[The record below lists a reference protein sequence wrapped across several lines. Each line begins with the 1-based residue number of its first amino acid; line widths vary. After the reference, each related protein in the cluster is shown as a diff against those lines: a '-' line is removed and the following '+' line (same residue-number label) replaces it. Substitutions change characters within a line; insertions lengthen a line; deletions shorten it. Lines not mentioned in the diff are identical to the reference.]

1 VGEPMSAPGAVLRR
15 PRAAARRAPA
25 ARRPVRRLR
34 QWARWHGRLRLAIA
48 LLALAGLLVVANWLY
63 HVARKPAE
71 LVGLVAG
78 PTPRAPRET
87 WQAYGASFRAY
98 STDTMT
104 PPLLAALVQAESR
117 GDATARTYWR
127 WRWSG
132 NPLEWYGP
140 ASSAVGILQITDGAF
155 AEARRYC
162 IHDHRVARAGAWTD
176 PHACWFNSLYS
187 RLIPSHAIEMTAAR
201 LHQAVEDTLAARGL
215 RRVGLRERQDLATVI
230 HLCGAERGA
239 TFARHGFRP
248 VPDERCGD
256 HGLREYLRQVRAHQ
270 AEFTRLEAAP

>member
-1 VGEPMSAPGAVLRR
+1 VSTPGAVVRR
-15 PRAAARRAPA
+15 TRASGRRAPA
-25 ARRPVRRLR
+25 ARRSARRLR
-34 QWARWHGRLRLAIA
+34 PWARWRGRFRLAIA
-48 LLALAGLLVVANWLY
+48 LFALAGLLVVGNWLY
-63 HVARKPAE
+63 HVVRKPSE

-87 WQAYGASFRAY
+87 WQAYGALFRAY
-98 STDTMT
+98 STDVMT
-104 PPLLAALVQAESR
+104 QSLLAALVQAESR

-140 ASSAVGILQITDGAF
+140 ASSAVGILQITDGTF

-176 PHACWFNSLYS
+176 LRACWFNSLYS
-187 RLIPSHAIEMTAAR
+187 RLIPSHAIEMTSAR
-201 LHQAVEDTLAARGL
+201 LHQAVEDTLVARGL
-215 RRVGLRERQDLATVI
+215 RRVGLRERQDLAAVI

-239 TFARHGFRP
+239 AFARHGFRP
-248 VPDERCGD
+248 LPDERCGD
-256 HGLREYLRQVRAHQ
+256 HGLREYLRQVRAYQ
-270 AEFTRLEAAP
+270 AEFARLEAAP